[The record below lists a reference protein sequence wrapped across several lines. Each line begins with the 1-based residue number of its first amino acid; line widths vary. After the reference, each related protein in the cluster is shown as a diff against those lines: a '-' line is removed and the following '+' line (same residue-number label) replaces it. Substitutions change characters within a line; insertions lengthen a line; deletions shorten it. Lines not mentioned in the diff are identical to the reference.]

1 MNHQLMSIWVGARV
15 SGSFTSLFQR
25 CTIRN
30 VDCVSHL
37 PQIEQ
42 IANLLKRRDFSTLHH
57 ICVVIEGICV
67 QLVVEQL
74 AGGAD

>member
-1 MNHQLMSIWVGARV
+1 MNHQLMSIWVGATV
-15 SGSFTSLFQR
+15 SGSFVSLFQHR
-25 CTIRN
+25 TIRN

-37 PQIEQ
+37 LQIEQ
-42 IANLLKRRDFSTLHH
+42 IANLLTQRDFSTLHH
-57 ICVVIEGICV
+57 ICVVVDGICV